1 MKRFFAIF
9 AREFCTRILHNKNS
23 LILPYYNKSGGKFQ
37 KIRIKRIEISLP
49 VQELRPPKFLVERA
63 PFNCGRWLKLLRG
76 GCSPHLKMLVFRAYI
91 YIFGLLPCSEEHML
105 VLFEH
110 GKSPKIY
117 MYTLKTASALALKMG
132 SIPET
137 LPPTP
142 IKGGALRGGLFE
154 QGKSPKIYMYTFK
167 TGYLEVNCR

>member
-1 MKRFFAIF
+1 MD
-9 AREFCTRILHNKNS
+9 
-23 LILPYYNKSGGKFQ
+23 PQ
-37 KIRIKRIEISLP
+37 
-49 VQELRPPKFLVERA
+49 ERA

-91 YIFGLLPCSEEHML
+91 YIFGLLPCSEQHML

-167 TGYLEVNCR
+167 TWYIATQHHRHRTRRPKNFATPYITFRGYLQ